1 MILNCIWKGLTTGLL
16 VMAVLTL
23 LPSEWVAW
31 MLMAGGFCFII
42 IGLVNAAKRQPYALL
57 MTLCGLLLALA
68 ANVVAELVM
77 LVSK

>member
-42 IGLVNAAKRQPYALL
+42 IGLANAAKRQPYALL
-57 MTLCGLLLALA
+57 MALCGLLLAVCA
-68 ANVVAELVM
+68 TVVALVIE
-77 LVSK
+77 